1 MMLSTGKLNVIQVNT
16 HIVLIDAINMINP
29 KRVYRTIKLANDTF
43 IKAGLQRPRIAVC
56 GINPHAGENG
66 LFGYGEEE
74 DKIIPAINEAK
85 KEGINV
91 YGPLP
96 ADTIFYRAN
105 RGDFDVVVAMYH
117 DQEIGRASCRER
129 RETLASA
136 GGRTGDIR

>member
-1 MMLSTGKLNVIQVNT
+1 MMLSTGKLNVLHVTSDIG
-16 HIVLIDAINMINP
+16 LIDAINMINP
-29 KRVYRTIKLANDTF
+29 MRVYRTNKLAKDTF

-96 ADTIFYRAN
+96 TDKIFYLTN
-105 RGDFDVVVAMYH
+105 RVDFDVVVAFY
-117 DQEIGRASCRER
+117 QVQGLISVKV
-129 RETLASA
+129 
-136 GGRTGDIR
+136 IV